1 MSHTANE
8 KKKNG
13 LIIFFELVYRKFP
26 KLVLLNLVYFL
37 CILPLLC
44 GGFYLVLVLFRISPE
59 IIDNT
64 YAAEILLKLINL
76 NWIPLIIK
84 ILLFSA
90 SALAF
95 GPLTCGFTYV
105 LRCHVTEQHAW
116 FSDFFTRARDNWKQ
130 GIALGMI
137 DLILCLSLL
146 LYLSM
151 DLSVIVSQTSYFYF
165 MTVMKY
171 LSVVIAV
178 VYFVMRFYTYTI
190 AVSVDLKLKDIFKN
204 SLLFLVLGFFKNILA
219 LVLIAVVVFSF
230 LSTSYIDIVL
240 ICTTIFSFGSFISMY
255 LTFPVVKKYMY
266 PKELEEVPEITE

>member
-240 ICTTIFSFGSFISMY
+240 ICTTIFSFGSFIPMY